1 MRKFLQ
7 KALAAILLLNAILVT
22 PVFAEGNPVITII
35 PAEVQAALTDNLSA
49 SPQLWKN
56 DAGDI
61 TLTLMRYAASDAS
74 KDPAESGEE
83 FSIEFPVNIETAGQY
98 ELSLIASRTD
108 VNTYSHYAI
117 SVDGGEALDV
127 KSPNV
132 SEAQPYADS
141 TIANAKYA
149 LRKYSMLNLYNLDAG
164 AHTVKI
170 TATTR
175 GTSRVD
181 IYLENIALA
190 YKGGLPDYSQIT
202 VDGRTGYTDEGNLP
216 VSTETWDNGIMSCG
230 KLRKGDADVATG
242 EWFAAYSFNCEIPG
256 NYALYMSANRWD
268 INTYSHYAIA
278 VDDKENYIPINNNTA
293 KNITIPDA
301 AKYGGTANYAL
312 RNYDVKNTFYLD
324 KGLHTVYVKA
334 TTNAIDF
341 DTNASIGVTIY
352 LNYMRFSLLT
362 PPEPTEQVRVQ
373 ANDYQY
379 TPDVDLLNIV
389 SADEAPSVMRIR
401 GIDSTLPEDGLTLKY
416 SFETFYDGVYDLSLS
431 TGNYNNVY
439 LSKCAVAVDAGS
451 FTAIDAGSVKTAAAH
466 PAMADMAIYETNLSY
481 YLTAGQH
488 TLYFKI
494 IDESRNNI
502 YAYFEYADLKLNNA
516 VGIDKISVIDA
527 DGNRLSAL
535 ADAASAAG
543 KIEVTN
549 NTATEQSVTLI
560 AGLYADGVLEA
571 LDAKELRIPAGTVTA
586 GETAA
591 LPIPHTGEV
600 YELRVMVWDALDT
613 MSPLAEPYIVSDNGI
628 ESLSYDL
635 DTLMLPFW
643 ETTRTYSESVMMV
656 SESGNAED
664 AVGELYH
671 TPKRIISVTNTAMD
685 TEYIEGVDWEFSDGK
700 LKLLSGTRVPYLTHD
715 DLYPEEPGEGFTYW
729 NNNKPDKILFS
740 ESEFWHKNQILVTY
754 DHDDLFVNENL
765 PVYSGSILKHT
776 AEKLKNGEDLY
787 IVQNGD
793 SISVGNNM
801 SGCKNIAPYLP
812 IWGELFAEQ
821 LRSNYDSNITFNNTS
836 VGGMTSVWGLEN
848 VDKNIAKLSPDLVI
862 IGFGMND
869 ASGNMS
875 KETFKSNVSGMIDKV
890 RAQNPDAV
898 FILVS
903 SIVGNPAA
911 GNVGMTIP
919 QLREGI
925 YELAQEYTGVAV
937 ADMTSIHS
945 QLLEKKK
952 YLDMT
957 GNNINHINDYLGR
970 WYAQILS
977 ALLIEG

>member
-242 EWFAAYSFNCEIPG
+242 EWFAAYSFNCEI
-256 NYALYMSANRWD
+256 
-268 INTYSHYAIA
+268 
-278 VDDKENYIPINNNTA
+278 
-293 KNITIPDA
+293 
-301 AKYGGTANYAL
+301 
-312 RNYDVKNTFYLD
+312 
-324 KGLHTVYVKA
+324 
-334 TTNAIDF
+334 
-341 DTNASIGVTIY
+341 
-352 LNYMRFSLLT
+352 
-362 PPEPTEQVRVQ
+362 
-373 ANDYQY
+373 
-379 TPDVDLLNIV
+379 
-389 SADEAPSVMRIR
+389 
-401 GIDSTLPEDGLTLKY
+401 
-416 SFETFYDGVYDLSLS
+416 
-431 TGNYNNVY
+431 
-439 LSKCAVAVDAGS
+439 
-451 FTAIDAGSVKTAAAH
+451 
-466 PAMADMAIYETNLSY
+466 
-481 YLTAGQH
+481 
-488 TLYFKI
+488 
-494 IDESRNNI
+494 
-502 YAYFEYADLKLNNA
+502 
-516 VGIDKISVIDA
+516 
-527 DGNRLSAL
+527 
-535 ADAASAAG
+535 
-543 KIEVTN
+543 
-549 NTATEQSVTLI
+549 
-560 AGLYADGVLEA
+560 
-571 LDAKELRIPAGTVTA
+571 
-586 GETAA
+586 
-591 LPIPHTGEV
+591 
-600 YELRVMVWDALDT
+600 
-613 MSPLAEPYIVSDNGI
+613 
-628 ESLSYDL
+628 
-635 DTLMLPFW
+635 
-643 ETTRTYSESVMMV
+643 
-656 SESGNAED
+656 
-664 AVGELYH
+664 
-671 TPKRIISVTNTAMD
+671 
-685 TEYIEGVDWEFSDGK
+685 
-700 LKLLSGTRVPYLTHD
+700 
-715 DLYPEEPGEGFTYW
+715 
-729 NNNKPDKILFS
+729 
-740 ESEFWHKNQILVTY
+740 
-754 DHDDLFVNENL
+754 
-765 PVYSGSILKHT
+765 
-776 AEKLKNGEDLY
+776 
-787 IVQNGD
+787 
-793 SISVGNNM
+793 
-801 SGCKNIAPYLP
+801 
-812 IWGELFAEQ
+812 
-821 LRSNYDSNITFNNTS
+821 
-836 VGGMTSVWGLEN
+836 
-848 VDKNIAKLSPDLVI
+848 
-862 IGFGMND
+862 
-869 ASGNMS
+869 
-875 KETFKSNVSGMIDKV
+875 SGMIDKV
-890 RAQNPDAV
+890 RAQNPDAE

>member
-1 MRKFLQ
+1 MHKFLQ
-7 KALAAILLLNAILVT
+7 KALAAILLLNATFIA
-22 PVFAEGNPVITII
+22 PVSAAEDPVITII
-35 PAEVQAALTDNLSA
+35 PAETQAVLTDNLKA
-49 SPQLWKN
+49 SPQLWES

-61 TLTLMRYAASDAS
+61 SLMHYTALDAT
-74 KDPAESGEE
+74 KDPALSGEE
-83 FSIEFPVNIETAGQY
+83 FSIEFPVNIESAGQY
-98 ELSLIASRTD
+98 ELSLIANRTD
-108 VNTYSHYAI
+108 VGTYSRYAI
-117 SVDGGEALDV
+117 SVDSGEALDV

-141 TIANAKYA
+141 TNKDAQYA
-149 LRKYSMLNLYNLDAG
+149 LRKYSVLNLYNLDAG
-164 AHTVKI
+164 AHTIKI

-175 GTSRVD
+175 GAERVD
-181 IYLENIALA
+181 IWLENIALA
-190 YKGGLPDYSQIT
+190 YKGGLPDYSQIIIN
-202 VDGRTGYTDEGNLP
+202 GYSGYTDEGNLT
-216 VSTETWDNGIMSCG
+216 VSSEIWDNGIMTCG
-230 KLRKGDADVATG
+230 KLREPDADVATG

-301 AKYGGTANYAL
+301 AEYGGTANYAL

-324 KGLHTVYVKA
+324 KGQHTVYVKA
-334 TTNAIDF
+334 TTNI
-341 DTNASIGVTIY
+341 TNGVTIY

-401 GIDSTLPEDGLTLKY
+401 GIDKTLPEDGLTLKY

-439 LSKCAVAVDAGS
+439 LSKCAVAVDDSS

-466 PAMADMAIYETNLSY
+466 PAMADMAVYETNLSY

-494 IDESRNNI
+494 IDESRNDI

-516 VGIDKISVIDA
+516 VEIDKISVIDA

-591 LPIPHTGEV
+591 LPIPHTGGT

-664 AVGELYH
+664 ATGELYH
-671 TPKRIISVTNTAMD
+671 TPKRIISVTNAAMD

-715 DLYPEEPGEGFTYW
+715 DLYPEEPGEGFSYW

-740 ESEFWHKNQILVTY
+740 ESEFWHNNQILVTY

-765 PVYSGSILKHT
+765 PVYSGDILKNT
-776 AEKLKNGEDLY
+776 AAKLKNGEDLY

-812 IWGELFAEQ
+812 IWGELFAAQ

-875 KETFKSNVSGMIDKV
+875 KETFKANISGMIDRV
-890 RAQNPDAV
+890 RAQNPDAE

-977 ALLIEG
+977 ALLIEN

>member
-202 VDGRTGYTDEGNLP
+202 VDGRTGYTDEGNLS
-216 VSTETWDNGIMSCG
+216 VSSETWDNGIMSCG

-312 RNYDVKNTFYLD
+312 RNYDVK
-324 KGLHTVYVKA
+324 
-334 TTNAIDF
+334 
-341 DTNASIGVTIY
+341 
-352 LNYMRFSLLT
+352 
-362 PPEPTEQVRVQ
+362 
-373 ANDYQY
+373 
-379 TPDVDLLNIV
+379 
-389 SADEAPSVMRIR
+389 
-401 GIDSTLPEDGLTLKY
+401 
-416 SFETFYDGVYDLSLS
+416 
-431 TGNYNNVY
+431 
-439 LSKCAVAVDAGS
+439 
-451 FTAIDAGSVKTAAAH
+451 
-466 PAMADMAIYETNLSY
+466 
-481 YLTAGQH
+481 
-488 TLYFKI
+488 
-494 IDESRNNI
+494 
-502 YAYFEYADLKLNNA
+502 
-516 VGIDKISVIDA
+516 
-527 DGNRLSAL
+527 
-535 ADAASAAG
+535 
-543 KIEVTN
+543 
-549 NTATEQSVTLI
+549 
-560 AGLYADGVLEA
+560 
-571 LDAKELRIPAGTVTA
+571 
-586 GETAA
+586 
-591 LPIPHTGEV
+591 
-600 YELRVMVWDALDT
+600 
-613 MSPLAEPYIVSDNGI
+613 
-628 ESLSYDL
+628 
-635 DTLMLPFW
+635 
-643 ETTRTYSESVMMV
+643 
-656 SESGNAED
+656 
-664 AVGELYH
+664 
-671 TPKRIISVTNTAMD
+671 
-685 TEYIEGVDWEFSDGK
+685 
-700 LKLLSGTRVPYLTHD
+700 
-715 DLYPEEPGEGFTYW
+715 
-729 NNNKPDKILFS
+729 
-740 ESEFWHKNQILVTY
+740 
-754 DHDDLFVNENL
+754 
-765 PVYSGSILKHT
+765 
-776 AEKLKNGEDLY
+776 KNGEDLY

-836 VGGMTSVWGLEN
+836 VGGMTSVWGLEH

-890 RAQNPDAV
+890 RAQNPDAE